1 MQTFL
6 PYADFVKTAKCLD
19 YRRLGKQR
27 VEAFQ
32 ILNILEGKTTKAGW
46 KHHPAVLM
54 WEGYENAL
62 KKYFNDIS
70 SEWKSRGYKHNMGM
84 YDINSH
90 VIYPEWLGNNDFHI
104 AHQSNLIRKKPEF
117 YIPIFGNIPDNL
129 EYIWPTKL

>member
-70 SEWKSRGYKHNMGM
+70 SEWKSRG
-84 YDINSH
+84 S
-90 VIYPEWLGNNDFHI
+90 WL
-104 AHQSNLIRKKPEF
+104 
-117 YIPIFGNIPDNL
+117 
-129 EYIWPTKL
+129 

>member
-1 MQTFL
+1 
-6 PYADFVKTAKCLD
+6 
-19 YRRLGKQR
+19 
-27 VEAFQ
+27 
-32 ILNILEGKTTKAGW
+32 
-46 KHHPAVLM
+46 M

-84 YDINSH
+84 YDITSR

>member
-1 MQTFL
+1 MVLSHLLDVVFL
-6 PYADFVKTAKCLD
+6 KAIIFLKN
-19 YRRLGKQR
+19 R
-27 VEAFQ
+27 
-32 ILNILEGKTTKAGW
+32 IL
-46 KHHPAVLM
+46 

-84 YDINSH
+84 YDIISH